1 MKTDSMEL
9 AIETCRIWTSR
20 CCQNGFDDLARLP
33 KESVC
38 CAVIA
43 LRLLHYP
50 ELRERPRNED
60 FIADTSGCL
69 KTFAGCN
76 LSLAVLFILQQ
87 DF

>member
-1 MKTDSMEL
+1 
-9 AIETCRIWTSR
+9 
-20 CCQNGFDDLARLP
+20 
-33 KESVC
+33 
-38 CAVIA
+38 VIA